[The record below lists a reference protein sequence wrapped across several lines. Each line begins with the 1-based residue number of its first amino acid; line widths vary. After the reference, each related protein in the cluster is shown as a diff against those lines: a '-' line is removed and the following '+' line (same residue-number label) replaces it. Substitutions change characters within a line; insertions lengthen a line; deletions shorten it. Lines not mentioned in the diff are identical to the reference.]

1 MKRSKQVELTVLC
14 LIRNKEG
21 KVLVQDRMKKD
32 WPGLTF
38 PGGHVENNEST
49 FDAAIRE
56 ILEETGLLI
65 DPQLVGIA
73 EWLNDKNGGRELAT
87 LFIAETAQEL
97 PEKTEQPLYW
107 ITKEELFATSLA
119 GTLDQLLPIFF
130 QEKQF
135 FFLDNSNQTHP

>member
-87 LFIAETAQEL
+87 LFIAETAQEI

>member
-73 EWLNDKNGGRELAT
+73 EWLNDKNGARELAT

-119 GTLDQLLPIFF
+119 GTLDQLLPVFF